1 MAAGIADEAGKRELV
16 KANQAHAEKAA
27 RRFGERPGPIAGTG
41 FRNSTIVLATGLTAH
56 GSGRKRLFCLDLVKT
71 VANRIE
77 CQKR

>member
-1 MAAGIADEAGKRELV
+1 ML
-16 KANQAHAEKAA
+16 AA
-27 RRFGERPGPIAGTG
+27 R
-41 FRNSTIVLATGLTAH
+41 LTTH